1 MRPESQQY
9 NTLALYWLKKAR
21 NFYNELGK
29 RRIFFVEEMLRKN
42 TAVTPAIDIDDID
55 PVAHYRKRASGK
67 YHNCC

>member
-1 MRPESQQY
+1 MIET
-9 NTLALYWLKKAR
+9 NLIDLYGDT
-21 NFYNELGK
+21 ELEK
-29 RRIFFVEEMLRKN
+29 MLRKN